1 MTTLTVMLSIWG
13 VIVVAFIALMIYRGH
28 LTQYETDQLFLN
40 ETVPSHVHEENDAI
54 IRRVKVIQPICTGVG
69 SLAVLM
75 TLAIMGVWLAQAMR
89 NF

>member
-1 MTTLTVMLSIWG
+1 MLSIWG